1 MTEYHAQFDGL
12 GREALERIAIAA
24 MRMADQRERDVKQL
38 TEQITIVQ
46 TRCASWRAASC
57 CPDGGA
63 RADASTVPRRSGCR
77 GAARVMQQDLS
88 EGDGD
93 DEGQAWIRFDGRGEA
108 EGDRQ

>member
-46 TRCASWRAASC
+46 TRCTELLMKVRELEGGIVLPGWW
-57 CPDGGA
+57 CPC
-63 RADASTVPRRSGCR
+63 GCFN
-77 GAARVMQQDLS
+77 GAAKEWMPRCRACDAARPQ
-88 EGDGD
+88 
-93 DEGQAWIRFDGRGEA
+93 
-108 EGDRQ
+108 